1 MNMTDLKNLVPSIGF
16 IGAGKMANAMIRGII
31 DKDLVSPANIWAN
44 DIEGSKLDA
53 LETET
58 GIRVTMNPARL
69 LESVTTIVLSVK
81 PQVIPGVLQ
90 SISPSVNPDHLLIS
104 IAAGFPLK
112 RIEKHLSP
120 GSRVIRVM
128 PNTPALVNMAAAAFA
143 AGSSVLKGDLE
154 RTRALLSSIGVAF
167 EVEEDKLHA
176 VTALS
181 GSGPAYVFKL
191 MEILSASGE
200 AMGLDSKLSRD
211 LTLQTIQGAAALAHA
226 SGDGFSRL
234 QEDVTSP
241 GGTTEAA
248 LKEFERLGLQN
259 VLTAG
264 IRRACKRS
272 EELAEESG

>member
-1 MNMTDLKNLVPSIGF
+1 MSMTDPNKLVPSIGF
-16 IGAGKMANAMIRGII
+16 IGAGNMAGAMIRGII
-31 DKDLVSPANIWAN
+31 GKNLVSPDSIWAN
-44 DIEGSKLDA
+44 DIDGSKLDA
-53 LETET
+53 LGSET
-58 GIRVTMNPARL
+58 GIRVTMNPVRL
-69 LESVTTIVLSVK
+69 LESVSTIVLSVK
-81 PQVIPGVLQ
+81 PQAIPDVLQ

-128 PNTPALVNMAAAAFA
+128 PNTPALVGMGAAAFA
-143 AGSSVLKGDLE
+143 AGSSALEGDLE

-167 EVEEDKLHA
+167 QVEEDKLHA

-211 LTLQTIQGAAALAHA
+211 LTLQTVRGAAALATTPGN
-226 SGDGFSRL
+226 SFSQLR
-234 QEDVTSP
+234 ENVTSP
-241 GGTTEAA
+241 GGTT
-248 LKEFERLGLQN
+248 
-259 VLTAG
+259 
-264 IRRACKRS
+264 
-272 EELAEESG
+272 